1 MTFQERKVYK
11 SFCQDRVYS
20 QAIRRINRKVFKGIL
35 RREKAMERVKAE
47 GIVTDLVVRLRRERD
62 LIEQVKSDYSETNR
76 LKERVAK
83 GHASEEER
91 EKLLRLQ
98 SWIQME
104 SRLLKETEGEEI
116 EGVICAGMKVMTG
129 K

>member
-1 MTFQERKVYK
+1 VTFQERKVYK

-62 LIEQVKSDYSETNR
+62 LIEQVKSDYSETYR
-76 LKERVAK
+76 LKEKAAK

-116 EGVICAGMKVMTG
+116 EGVICAEMTG
-129 K
+129 MR

>member
-1 MTFQERKVYK
+1 VTFQERKVYK

-35 RREKAMERVKAE
+35 RRKKAMERVKAE

-62 LIEQVKSDYSETNR
+62 LIEQIKSDCRETNR
-76 LKERVAK
+76 LKEKAAK
-83 GHASEEER
+83 GHASEEEK
-91 EKLLRLQ
+91 EKLLRIQ
-98 SWIQME
+98 SWIQVE
-104 SRLLKETEGEEI
+104 SGHLREI
-116 EGVICAGMKVMTG
+116 EGGEIESIICAEMKEL

>member
-62 LIEQVKSDYSETNR
+62 LIEQVKSDYSETNQ
-76 LKERVAK
+76 LKEKVAK

-91 EKLLRLQ
+91 EKLLRLH

-104 SRLLKETEGEEI
+104 SRLLKETEGGEI
-116 EGVICAGMKVMTG
+116 ESIICAEMKGMR
-129 K
+129 

>member
-1 MTFQERKVYK
+1 
-11 SFCQDRVYS
+11 
-20 QAIRRINRKVFKGIL
+20 
-35 RREKAMERVKAE
+35 MERVKAE

-62 LIEQVKSDYSETNR
+62 LIEQVKSDYSETYR
-76 LKERVAK
+76 LKEKAAK

-116 EGVICAGMKVMTG
+116 EGVICAEMTG
-129 K
+129 MR